1 MPDLRFNALRLTN
14 SKKVLVMFFRH
25 VGLSFLLLAT
35 AMLAGCSRSPV
46 VPVSGT
52 LTFTNRDV
60 PEVCRL
66 TFVPKDSEGTIR
78 PGGATM
84 EADGTYRLAPFKG
97 VEGLLPG
104 TYAVRVSYFDLK
116 KNGNPDRESDWK
128 EYSFEGED
136 LVVEAGSSAITHDI
150 EVK

>member
-1 MPDLRFNALRLTN
+1 MVFKRL
-14 SKKVLVMFFRH
+14 L
-25 VGLSFLLLAT
+25 FLLVLSAT
-35 AMLAGCSRSPV
+35 LSGCSRSPV
-46 VPVSGT
+46 VPVSGK
-52 LTFTNRDV
+52 LSFAGRDV

-66 TFVPKDSEGTIR
+66 SFVPKSADGVIR
-78 PGGATM
+78 PSGATM

-116 KNGNPDRESDWK
+116 KNGNPDREGDWI
-128 EYSFEGED
+128 EHTFEGED
-136 LVVEAGSSAITHDI
+136 LTIEQGASAVTHDI